1 MLERCVG
8 EVERFREL
16 HWGRAPLHLRSGD
29 RFTDVLDLNG
39 VDALLNSAARRPEV
53 RLVRAGTPVDGSE
66 YTTTLR
72 LGGRTVPDVIDP
84 TKVAACLAS
93 GDTLV
98 LQSLHRT
105 WPAVSAF
112 AAELESDMGH
122 PVQVNAYLTPP
133 GATGLAP
140 HVDGHDVIVR
150 QLHGSKSW
158 SVEGLG
164 QIELHPGDGLYMPAG
179 TRHHAAT
186 QDQMSLH
193 LTIGILTIT
202 YRAVVQRVLATRG
215 NRLDEPLPIGW
226 QRDADVGL
234 ADQLALAFD
243 EAQKLLVEADPSDV
257 AARERRRRRPRRDE
271 SGRLASFLRAGD
283 LDLETVVVL
292 PDDDGSRVEV
302 LGDGFIR
309 LHLPDRRLRLPATAA
324 PALDQLRRERVV
336 RVGDLVEL
344 DESSQVVVARRLV
357 VEGLLRI
364 VDDAR
369 GDVRAQPAGSP
380 STQGG
385 SKPRSA
391 AAHGPT

>member
-1 MLERCVG
+1 VLERCVG
-8 EVERFREL
+8 EVERFRDL
-16 HWGRAPLHLRSGD
+16 HWGRSPLHLRSD
-29 RFTDVLDLNG
+29 DLLTDVLDLDG
-39 VDALLNSAARRPEV
+39 VDALLSSAARRPEI
-53 RLVRAGTPVDGSE
+53 RLVRAGTPVEGSE

-84 TKVAACLAS
+84 AKVVACVAS

-105 WPAVSAF
+105 SPTVSTF
-112 AAELESDMGH
+112 AAELELEIGH

-179 TRHHAAT
+179 TRHHAAA

-202 YRAVVQRVLATRG
+202 YRAVVQRVLAQAG

-226 QRDADVGL
+226 SHDPSVRLD
-234 ADQLALAFD
+234 DQFALAFD
-243 EAQKLLVEADPSDV
+243 EAQKLLVEADPSEV

-271 SGRLASFLRAGD
+271 SGRFASFLRAGD
-283 LDLETVVVL
+283 LDLDSDEAL

-302 LGDGFIR
+302 LDGGFVR
-309 LHLPDRRLRLPATAA
+309 LHLADRRLRLPATVV
-324 PALDQLRRERVV
+324 PALEQIRRERRV
-336 RVGDLVEL
+336 RVGDLVDL
-344 DESSQVVVARRLV
+344 DASSQLVVARRLV
-357 VEGLLRI
+357 VEGMLR
-364 VDDAR
+364 VL
-369 GDVRAQPAGSP
+369 GE
-380 STQGG
+380 
-385 SKPRSA
+385 RSE
-391 AAHGPT
+391 